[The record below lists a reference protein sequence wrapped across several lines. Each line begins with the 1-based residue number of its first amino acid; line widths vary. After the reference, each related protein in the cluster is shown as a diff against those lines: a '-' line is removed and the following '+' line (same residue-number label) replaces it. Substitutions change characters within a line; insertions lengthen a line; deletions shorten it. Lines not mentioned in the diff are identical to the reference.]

1 MSEGPRDWP
10 RAAKALI
17 AGVLVVG
24 VGCTAYWLRD
34 LGTWEFTD
42 LIAFAVLAGGVA
54 LGELFQF
61 ELRYRTERVT
71 YSITDALWTSAL
83 FLVEPSVLSLALVV
97 GVVAGQSIQVWDLVK
112 VAFNAGQFVVGI
124 TAAIGVYHLFGTPPV
139 TEPIGWLAAATAMAA
154 FQAVNTVLMA
164 AVISLIEREPFW
176 RVALVPTG
184 VLHWIGNLAI
194 GILGALLWAVAP
206 TGLPLLLIPLGVSF
220 VAYRGWLRTIAERDA
235 MREMAHSADLISG
248 SGDFTARVTVPADP
262 ADHDARQLAATL
274 NLMLDRLEAA
284 FERER
289 RFIRESSHELRTPIT
304 ICRGHLEVLGPYP
317 TPDELRET
325 VELVIDELQRMG
337 RIVEDMNLLARME
350 DPSSL
355 RREPVHVDRLV
366 REVAAKAAPLLNGRL
381 RVSSVAGLEQTVN
394 ADSQR
399 LTQALINLVSN
410 AQQHTPDGTP
420 VEIRV
425 VDEPSNWRFEV
436 VDQGRGLT
444 RADEA
449 TVFRPFITGST
460 RSPGNGLG
468 LAIVSGIAR
477 AHGGSAGVDN
487 RPGTGATFWL
497 RVPR

>member
-1 MSEGPRDWP
+1 MTEGPRDWP
-10 RAAKALI
+10 PGAKAVI
-17 AGVLVVG
+17 AGVLVIG
-24 VGCTAYWLRD
+24 AGCTAFWLRGVSGWD
-34 LGTWEFTD
+34 STD
-42 LIAFAVLAGGVA
+42 VVAFVLLALGVA

-61 ELRYRTERVT
+61 ELRYRTERAT

-83 FLVEPSVLSLALVV
+83 FLVEPGVLSLALVV
-97 GVVAGQSIQVWDLVK
+97 GVVVGQSIQVWDLVK
-112 VAFNAGQFVVGI
+112 VAFNAGQFVLGI
-124 TAAIGVYHLFGTPPV
+124 TAAIGVYTLFGTPPV

-154 FQAVNTVLMA
+154 FQAVNTLLMA

-184 VLHWIGNLAI
+184 ALHWIGNLAI
-194 GILGALLWAVAP
+194 GILGALLWVVAP

-220 VAYRGWLRTIAERDA
+220 IAYRGWLRTIAERDA
-235 MREMAHSADLISG
+235 MREMGHSAELISS
-248 SGDFTARVTVPADP
+248 SGDFAARVTVPVDP
-262 ADHDARQLAATL
+262 ADHDARQLAGTM

-304 ICRGHLEVLGPYP
+304 ICRGHLEVLGPSP
-317 TPDELRET
+317 TPEELRET
-325 VELVIDELQRMG
+325 VDLVIDELQRMA

-355 RREPVHVDRLV
+355 RREPVQVDRLV
-366 REVAAKAAPLLNGRL
+366 EEVAAKSVPLLNGQL
-381 RVSSVAGLEQTVN
+381 RVSSLAGLEQTVD

-399 LTQALINLVSN
+399 LTQALINLVNN
-410 AQQHTPDGTP
+410 AQRHTPVGTP

-425 VDEPSNWRFEV
+425 IDEPSAWRFEV
-436 VDQGRGLT
+436 VDQGQGLNP
-444 RADEA
+444 ADEA

-460 RSPGNGLG
+460 LSPGNGLG

-477 AHGGSAGVDN
+477 AHGGEAGLDN
-487 RPGTGATFWL
+487 RPGAGATFWV